1 MLQKVQQPLME
12 VEMEKL
18 KTCPKCGNHQL
29 KFVTNVMTT
38 RTCVLCEECGEES
51 NWCNTKNEA
60 VEAWNRRADNGS
72 VN

>member
-1 MLQKVQQPLME
+1 ME
-12 VEMEKL
+12 L
-18 KTCPKCGNHQL
+18 KPCKCGNHQL
-29 KFVTNVMTT
+29 KFVINVMTT
-38 RTCVLCEECGEES
+38 RTCVVCEECGEES

>member
-1 MLQKVQQPLME
+1 
-12 VEMEKL
+12 MEKL
-18 KTCPKCGNHQL
+18 KTCPKCGNHKL

-38 RTCVLCEECGEES
+38 RTCVVCEECGEES

-60 VEAWNRRADNGS
+60 IEAWNRRVEDGS